1 VHVQPEATTS
11 AQAPFFA
18 KQEYLIENLAIA
30 LPARYLLYVKEHP
43 ADVGRRGESFYGRF
57 KYYPNVR
64 LVDPSVNSKALIER
78 CAGIITITGTVG
90 FEAMFMEAGKPIIIF
105 GDTFYDFHPSVTKV
119 RDFTRLPDLFKK
131 IQDGQYYKSEPAERT
146 ALAAAYL
153 RSMYHGVVG
162 SELRGFMEEANI
174 RSVAASIEEFL
185 DLVSAAQMSQY
196 LRDYCA
202 RNRTSFE

>member
-1 VHVQPEATTS
+1 
-11 AQAPFFA
+11 
-18 KQEYLIENLAIA
+18 
-30 LPARYLLYVKEHP
+30 
-43 ADVGRRGESFYGRF
+43 
-57 KYYPNVR
+57 
-64 LVDPSVNSKALIER
+64 
-78 CAGIITITGTVG
+78 
-90 FEAMFMEAGKPIIIF
+90 MFMEAGKPIIIF

-131 IQDGQYYKSEPAERT
+131 IQDGQYYKSEPADRT